1 MLGTAAPYLVAL
13 FAALFSG
20 LTALTLIYTVS
31 HLDPPERTSPST
43 SADRRISEATVTMR
57 RNIPQSEEYF
67 VRPHART

>member
-31 HLDPPERTSPST
+31 HLDPPEPTSPST
-43 SADRRISEATVTMR
+43 SADRRIAE
-57 RNIPQSEEYF
+57 
-67 VRPHART
+67 